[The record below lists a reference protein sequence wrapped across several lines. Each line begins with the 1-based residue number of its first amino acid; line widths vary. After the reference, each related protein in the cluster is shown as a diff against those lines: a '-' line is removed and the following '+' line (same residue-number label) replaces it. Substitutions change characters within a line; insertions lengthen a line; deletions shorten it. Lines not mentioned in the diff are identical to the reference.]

1 MTYSSYLL
9 SILAGCL
16 IWISATEAR
25 ADEWC
30 VPTTAP
36 SITVRP
42 STDDISYNFSLSK
55 KQLDHFDITTVS
67 PYANNVITDVGGLM
81 KGGIETQQ
89 KMNFGILTNQTTG
102 QVCFWHDSIDVF
114 IHIKPTIYVASEF
127 PEGSCMHNA
136 ILEHEQKHVTVDR
149 EIVNKYAQLIGSAL
163 QADVARYRIYG
174 PAPLS
179 QQPALESQL
188 KTRIQSLIGMYTT
201 QMSDE
206 RRNRQQQI
214 DNLGEYER
222 VNHMCPNEKPHE

>member
-1 MTYSSYLL
+1 MTRSSYLL
-9 SILAGCL
+9 SILAGYM
-16 IWISATEAR
+16 IWYPAAAAL

-42 STDDISYNFSLSK
+42 STDEISYNFSLSE

-67 PYANNVITDVGGLM
+67 PYANNIITDVGGLM
-81 KGGIETQQ
+81 KGGIETRQ

-102 QVCFWHDSIDVF
+102 QVCFWHDSIDVL

-149 EIVNKYAQLIGSAL
+149 EIVNKYAQLIGKAL
-163 QADVARYRIYG
+163 EAEISRYRIYG
-174 PAPLS
+174 PVSLS

-188 KTRIQSLIGMYTT
+188 KTRIQSLIGAYTA
-201 QMSDE
+201 QMSEE

-214 DNLGEYER
+214 DNLEEYER
-222 VNHMCPNEKPHE
+222 VNHVCPNKNHHE